1 MIYLLTIGKLNIIDS
16 ISITKKGNRTMT
28 QETKKQTLGNRL
40 KFKLEFMF
48 MLLSAGRDEEASK
61 MYEQL
66 IEEFDK
72 LS

>member
-1 MIYLLTIGKLNIIDS
+1 LTIDKLNIIDS

>member
-1 MIYLLTIGKLNIIDS
+1 MLYSIDS
-16 ISITKKGNRTMT
+16 ISITKKRNRTMT
-28 QETKKQTLGNRL
+28 QETKEQTLGNRL

-48 MLLSAGRDEEASK
+48 MMLNVGRKEEASK

-66 IEEFDK
+66 IQEFDK

>member
-1 MIYLLTIGKLNIIDS
+1 LTIGKLNIIDS

>member
-1 MIYLLTIGKLNIIDS
+1 MLYSIDS

-28 QETKKQTLGNRL
+28 QETKEQTLGNRL
-40 KFKLEFMF
+40 KFKLEFMMM
-48 MLLSAGRDEEASK
+48 MLNVGRTEEASR